1 MIDQL
6 FEFAFN
12 HYLLVSMF
20 LFLLVAFFINENRQ
34 GGASVSPAELVKLIN
49 REQAVVLDV
58 RDKKDF
64 KEGHIVDAVNIP
76 HASIDSSIQKI
87 EKFKERKL
95 VIVCKVGQHSGAV
108 GKKLKMLGYAQVQR
122 LSGGIAEWRASNLPL
137 VK

>member
-12 HYLLVSMF
+12 HYMLVSIFVLLLIAF
-20 LFLLVAFFINENRQ
+20 LINESRQ
-34 GGASVSPAELVKLIN
+34 GGATVSPADLVKLIN
-49 REQAVVLDV
+49 REQAVVLDI

-64 KEGHIVDAVNIP
+64 KEGHIVDSVNIP
-76 HASIDSSIQKI
+76 HATMDSRVQEL

-95 VIVCKVGQHSGAV
+95 VIVCKMGQHSGAI
-108 GKKLKMLGYAQVQR
+108 GKKLKGVGFSEVQR
-122 LSGGIAEWRASNLPL
+122 LSGGIAEWRASSLPL